1 MAGICVPTDLPR
13 ITGPAFLSSPA
24 CLVVNTWEF
33 LGGGDTRGASVI
45 VPRRIGRISQ
55 PFRRDETAYE
65 LQLIIVGDV
74 DAAGDPRGLSS
85 GEGLEASLNDLR
97 TEVIDPGLEASV
109 WTLTLPSGATR
120 AANVQVKGSKFGQVV
135 EGFDRFGISGM
146 AMTATLSVLLRA
158 GTFT

>member
-1 MAGICVPTDLPR
+1 MGGLCIPTDLPR
-13 ITGPAFLSSPA
+13 ITSPGFLSSPP
-24 CLVVNTWEF
+24 CLATNTWEF
-33 LGGGDTRGASVI
+33 LGGGDTRGASVV

-74 DAAGDPRGLSS
+74 NYYGFSRNLPP
-85 GEGLEASLNDLR
+85 GEGLEASLNELR
-97 TEVIDPGLEASV
+97 TLVIDPGLVASV

-120 AANVQVKGSKFGQVV
+120 QANVQVKGSKFGQVV
-135 EGFDRFGISGM
+135 EGYDRFGISGM